1 MYKADNRIKY
11 FKFKKENNYEYYLW
25 ERLACHSTYLC
36 WSWITAFI
44 LAIPKLIDI
53 YSTDYYLDNQAGVV
67 VYKHGLINKRQENID
82 LYRIKNISS
91 RENIF
96 SGGYIYVTFTDRTVK
111 TLPYIKNANEVSISL
126 RNIANTKRVEQG
138 VKPIEILK

>member
-1 MYKADNRIKY
+1 MKII
-11 FKFKKENNYEYYLW
+11 YEKDW
-25 ERLACHSTYLC
+25 RAIVPTLC

-53 YSTDYYLDNQAGVV
+53 YTTDYYLDNQAGVV

-96 SGGYIYVTFTDRTVK
+96 SGGYIYVTFTDGTVK
-111 TLPYIKNANEVSISL
+111 TLPYIRNANEVSISL
-126 RNIANTKRVEQG
+126 RNIVNTKRVEQG